1 MPYATRQ
8 EAAAIYRQVMGMAEK
23 HGPSAILGSM
33 AELGR
38 RDLYFLLVHLLGRK
52 DLEHDWIFARCKE
65 LTASPDGH
73 LDLWAREHCKSSLIT
88 FGLTIQD
95 IVRDPE
101 STIGIF
107 SHTRPMAKGF
117 LKQIK
122 RELECNKLLLSCY
135 PDVLYA
141 EPHKQA
147 PQWSEDGGLVVKRKS
162 NPKEA
167 TVEAWGLVDGQ
178 PTGKHFSLLVYDD
191 VVTRESVTSPDQT
204 AKTTEAWALSLNLGA
219 RGGARRYIG
228 TRYHINDTYREI
240 LARGAAS
247 PRLYPATVDGLPDGD
262 PVLLSPEL
270 LAEKRREMGPYVFG
284 CQMLQNPVADKT
296 QGFKE
301 KWLRYWEPKT
311 LDHLNRYILVDPAG
325 AKKKNSDY
333 TVMLVIGLGPDGFYY
348 LIDGLRD
355 RLNLT
360 ERAAALFRLHRKY
373 QPLSVGYEK
382 YGLQADIEHIQ
393 YQQEQLNYR
402 FSIVTLGGGISK
414 NDRIRALIPP
424 FEQGRVYL
432 PARCPFRDSEGATR
446 DLVKEFINDEYL
458 AFPVAPHD
466 DMLDCFARI
475 LDPTL
480 GADFPSSYSLD
491 SASWGAGPFGL
502 FESSAPPT
510 AHMDWSPF
518 DI

>member
-1 MPYATRQ
+1 MTRRIPYSSRQ
-8 EAAAIYRQVMGMAEK
+8 EAAQTYRMVMEMARR
-23 HGPSAILGSM
+23 HSAGEHSPLIATM

-65 LTASPDGH
+65 LAESPDGH

-95 IVRDPE
+95 ILRDPE
-101 STIGIF
+101 TTICIF

-122 RELECNKLLLSCY
+122 REFETNKLLLTCY
-135 PDVLYA
+135 PDVLYS

-147 PQWSEDGGLVVKRKS
+147 PQWSEDGGLVVRRKS

-167 TVEAWGLVDGQ
+167 TLEAWGLVDGQ

-191 VVTRESVTSPDQT
+191 VVTRESVTSPEQI
-204 AKTTEAWALSLNLGA
+204 AKVTEAWALSLNLGA
-219 RGGARRYIG
+219 RRGVRRYIG

-247 PRLYPATVDGLPDGD
+247 PRIYPATADGTVEGD

-284 CQMLQNPVADKT
+284 CQMLQNPAADKT

-301 KWLRYWEPKT
+301 AWLRYWTPKS

-333 TVMLVIGLGPDGFYY
+333 TVMLVVGLGPDGFYY
-348 LIDGLRD
+348 LVDGLRD

-373 QPLSVGYEK
+373 QPVSVGYEK

-402 FSIVTLGGGISK
+402 FSIVTLGGNIPK

-432 PARCPFRDSEGATR
+432 PARCPFRDSEGVTR
-446 DLVKEFINDEYL
+446 DLVREFVNDEYM
-458 AFPVAPHD
+458 AFPVAAHD
-466 DMLDCFARI
+466 DMLDCLARI
-475 LDPTL
+475 LDPAL
-480 GADFPSSYSLD
+480 GADFP
-491 SASWGAGPFGL
+491 ASRELAGL
-502 FESSAPPT
+502 FAEDGENVPPM

-518 DI
+518 N